1 MGILFQL
8 IELHMASA
16 AIDDHA
22 IALGDLDHVVVHDS
36 DSLLIAHAALIHK
49 LGLLLR
55 HGKAGDLSHVFTV
68 TFHILNGDT
77 RARAFRNRVA
87 EAAQVKQVQV
97 SQQDTSFW
105 RTTDSVVGL
114 LDLLLLND
122 FLFLAC
128 SGYRVEFGV
137 KTAVRNSVVFDP
149 NYELQVVVLY
159 TRALNKDGATLDLD
173 QTIILDVDFA
183 GQTLDHR
190 CEDVAC
196 FLVASLGLEH
206 LLLTPRRILD
216 SLIGLAA
223 EVTTTIW
230 RLSLV

>member
-1 MGILFQL
+1 MGVLLQL

-16 AIDDHA
+16 TIDDHA
-22 IALGDLDHVVVHDS
+22 VAFGNLYDVVVHDS
-36 DSLLIAHAALIHK
+36 DSLLVAYAALVHK

-68 TFHILNGDT
+68 SFHILNGDT
-77 RARAFRNRVA
+77 RARAFRDRVT
-87 EAAQVKQVQV
+87 EAAKVKQVQV

-105 RTTDSVVGL
+105 RATNSIVGL

-122 FLFLAC
+122 FFLLAC
-128 SGYRVEFGV
+128 SRYRVEFGV
-137 KTAVRNSVVFDP
+137 KTAIRNPIVFDP
-149 NYELQVVVLY
+149 HNELQVVVLY

-190 CEDVAC
+190 
-196 FLVASLGLEH
+196 
-206 LLLTPRRILD
+206 
-216 SLIGLAA
+216 
-223 EVTTTIW
+223 
-230 RLSLV
+230 